1 MIFTSP
7 CLYILSRTVYSQL
20 LMISSKVNN
29 CFIVTGRVGC
39 LLKALIVGRGPSF
52 QLNEI
57 RPSFRM
63 MQFPK
68 LI

>member
-1 MIFTSP
+1 MALEGIYCWTGA
-7 CLYILSRTVYSQL
+7 L
-20 LMISSKVNN
+20 
-29 CFIVTGRVGC
+29 FIVTGRVGC
-39 LLKALIVGRGPSF
+39 LFRALIVGRGPSF

-63 MQFPK
+63 MQIPN